1 MSVELTIQGMSC
13 GHCVKAVQSAL
24 ASVPG
29 IGVKDVRIGTATVE
43 TDGTPASIEAIKAAL
58 DDAGYAAEVRAG

>member
-13 GHCVKAVQSAL
+13 GHCVKAVQNAL

-29 IGVKDVRIGTATVE
+29 VEARDVRIGTATVE
-43 TDGTPASIEAIKAAL
+43 TDGTPASIAAIKAAL
-58 DDAGYAAEVRAG
+58 DDAGYAAEVRVG

>member
-13 GHCVKAVQSAL
+13 GGCVRSVRHAL
-24 ASVPG
+24 AAVPG
-29 IGVKDVRIGTATVE
+29 VEVTDVQVGVATVE
-43 TDGTPASIEAIKAAL
+43 TDGSPGIIDAIKAAL